1 VGSTGD
7 VEGGV
12 THVGP
17 QPSFARRTA
26 LVALGQA
33 AVKGNQ
39 LVVALVLTRVLAPA
53 VWTQVALLLSIYLAA
68 VTLGS
73 LNLQHAIV
81 FFVPRVGPQ
90 GTRALVAQ
98 TATVM
103 GAIGAC
109 IAVGLIAAAPHLGRS
124 FGAESWMPVLALAV
138 VLELPTVCASTA
150 FIATDRLGAA
160 ASWDIAST
168 AVLLVGFV
176 GAVALQPTARSVAWG
191 IAIAAAIRLG
201 AFLIVLARSFAGG
214 LVTLPPGTL
223 RRQLA
228 YGLPLGLTLATSVLN
243 RSVDK
248 WLVAFFRPH
257 DLGVYTVAAQEI
269 PLLAVLPYAGG
280 AAVVAMVVD
289 AFRRG
294 DRGVA
299 HAAWLRQTS
308 SMSLVVVPLSIGLI
322 VVASEVFGLAFSP
335 EYSRA
340 VVSFQLFTAIT
351 THRVAEYGLVLR
363 AAGRTSALW
372 RSALVLL
379 AANTVCASVGVVAGG
394 MIGAS
399 IGTLI
404 ANGIAWWYVIG
415 QMADAF
421 GVGRRDAFA
430 WSAWCAAL
438 VTSGVGA
445 MGSFL
450 VADLV
455 GAALVGRLIVKLAV
469 FSGITVGLL
478 RVRSLRVAPKARFE
492 AGVA

>member
-1 VGSTGD
+1 
-7 VEGGV
+7 
-12 THVGP
+12 
-17 QPSFARRTA
+17 
-26 LVALGQA
+26 
-33 AVKGNQ
+33 
-39 LVVALVLTRVLAPA
+39 
-53 VWTQVALLLSIYLAA
+53 
-68 VTLGS
+68 
-73 LNLQHAIV
+73 
-81 FFVPRVGPQ
+81 
-90 GTRALVAQ
+90 
-98 TATVM
+98 
-103 GAIGAC
+103 
-109 IAVGLIAAAPHLGRS
+109 
-124 FGAESWMPVLALAV
+124 
-138 VLELPTVCASTA
+138 
-150 FIATDRLGAA
+150 
-160 ASWDIAST
+160 
-168 AVLLVGFV
+168 
-176 GAVALQPTARSVAWG
+176 VAWG
-191 IAIAAAIRLG
+191 IAIAAGVRLG
-201 AFLIVLARSFAGG
+201 AFLIVLARSFEGG
-214 LVTLPPGTL
+214 LTTLPAGTL

-294 DRGVA
+294 DRRVA

-335 EYSRA
+335 EYGRA

-379 AANTVCASVGVVAGG
+379 AANTVCASIGVVAGG

-399 IGTLI
+399 VGTLI

-415 QMADAF
+415 QMSDAF
-421 GVGRRDAFA
+421 GVRRREAFA

-438 VTSGVGA
+438 LASGVGA
-445 MGSFL
+445 AGAFL
-450 VADLV
+450 VGDLIG
-455 GAALVGRLIVKLAV
+455 GALLGRLIVKLAV

-478 RVRSLRVAPKARFE
+478 RLQTQRVAPRALFE